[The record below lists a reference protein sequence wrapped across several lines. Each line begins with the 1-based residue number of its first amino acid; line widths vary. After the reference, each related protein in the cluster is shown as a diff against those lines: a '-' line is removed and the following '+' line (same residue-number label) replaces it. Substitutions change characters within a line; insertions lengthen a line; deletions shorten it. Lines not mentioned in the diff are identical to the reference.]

1 MSATLILGDPGAG
14 KTSLMACM
22 VKSIYRTKGRRL
34 LNNSIDLILR
44 LNKTRGIEPFEIP
57 EQPPIYTDVTSFKV
71 KFMVGYEEWFEPYVL
86 NPYYMGVE
94 NKKIDTQYVLPY
106 SQIFIPEIQKYADS
120 RKGQT
125 FPAQLSRIFEIR
137 RHFHL
142 DIFMDGHRG
151 RFIDLKIRGMCD
163 RVIEIQGQEHERDEL
178 GRIIKT
184 IWHVRE
190 FEGYGAYEDYCE
202 RGGTDYIEN
211 TYSYDGNIF
220 KIYDSFGCE
229 NEFVPT
235 AGKGA
240 QFSTLK
246 PLTMEEIKQLPKEI
260 AKFYN
265 PNEPKGFRT
274 AA

>member
-1 MSATLILGDPGAG
+1 MSARLFLGDPGAG
-14 KTSLMACM
+14 KTSLMACIL
-22 VKSIYRTKGRRL
+22 KSIYRTKGRRL

-44 LNKTRGIEPFEIP
+44 LNKSRGIEPFEIP

-71 KFMVGYEEWFEPYVL
+71 KFKVGYEEWFEPYVL

-163 RVIEIQGQEHERDEL
+163 RVIEIQKQEHERDEL

-184 IWHVRE
+184 IWYVRE
-190 FEGYGAYEDYCE
+190 FEGYAAYEAYCE
-202 RGGTDYIEN
+202 RGGSDYVEN

-235 AGKGA
+235 EGKGA

-246 PLTMEEIKQLPKEI
+246 PLTMEEVKRLPKEI

-274 AA
+274 GA